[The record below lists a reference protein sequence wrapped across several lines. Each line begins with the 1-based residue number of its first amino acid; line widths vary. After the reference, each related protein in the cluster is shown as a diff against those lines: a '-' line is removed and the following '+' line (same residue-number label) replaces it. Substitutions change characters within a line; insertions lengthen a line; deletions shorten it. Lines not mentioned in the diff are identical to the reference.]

1 MADLKISQLNSLA
14 GGSLAN
20 NDVLAVVDTSASE
33 TKKITSK
40 DLVQYGYGLIDASTL
55 DGDIIEAG
63 TTSARG
69 TIQLTDSTS
78 STSLTTAATPNS
90 VKAAYDLANSAMP
103 KAGGTFTGNISFE
116 GTADDFETTFAITD
130 PTADRTITFK
140 DESGTVAY
148 LSDISG
154 ISGFLALTGG
164 TMTGQILGDNSTSA
178 STPGYAFDGDPNT
191 GLLRTGADELAL
203 VTGGTARLTADASG
217 NINIPG
223 NLSVQ
228 GTTTTIDSTT
238 LVVKDKNIEMG
249 AVTSPTDVTAD
260 GGGITLKG
268 TTDKTI
274 NWIDSTDAWTFSE
287 HVDLASTKEIRI
299 AGTKVLDATSLGSGV
314 VSSSLTSVGTI
325 ATGTWSATTI
335 AVNKGGTGQ
344 TSYTDGQLLIGN
356 STGNT
361 LAKSTLTAG
370 SGISITNGS
379 GSITIAA
386 TASGD
391 VTLNGVQTLTN
402 KTLTDPAI
410 IGTILED
417 VYTISDG
424 AAFEIDPGN
433 GSIQLITLG
442 ANRTPKAT
450 NFAAGEAVTLMVD
463 DGSAY
468 TLTWSDSTFGGSGV
482 VWKTGGGNAPTLNTT
497 GYTVIVLWKVG
508 TQVYGARVGDA

>member
-497 GYTVIVLWKVG
+497 GYTVITLWKVG

>member
-468 TLTWSDSTFGGSGV
+468 TLTWSDSTFGGRRSRG
-482 VWKTGGGNAPTLNTT
+482 
-497 GYTVIVLWKVG
+497 
-508 TQVYGARVGDA
+508 